1 MNAKRLSPAPTT
13 TYWRPS
19 NIYVSGALLGSA
31 VRPVSHKI
39 SRAVAA
45 EQQSARRAQQALS
58 AYQRRM
64 LPYDLA
70 GLIIDG
76 PQVVPQVSDAA
87 LGCAPALRTRI
98 QIGQV
103 KQGVRLG
110 RAHVEQT
117 RVRIE
122 AGRGPVRGAVRSR
135 GNQRSRD
142 LGVLLRI
149 PYWLALLVDP
159 FVPVQ

>member
-1 MNAKRLSPAPTT
+1 MPQRLPIQ
-13 TYWRPS
+13 RIES
-19 NIYVSGALLGSA
+19 N
-31 VRPVSHKI
+31 KI
-39 SRAVAA
+39 ACAVAA
-45 EQQSARRAQQALS
+45 EQQSARRAQQTLS

-64 LPYDLA
+64 FPYDLA
-70 GLIIDG
+70 CLKVNR
-76 PQVVPQVSDAA
+76 PQVISQASDAA
-87 LGCAPALRTRI
+87 LGCAPALRTRV

-117 RVRIE
+117 SVRIE

-149 PYWLALLVDP
+149 PYWLALLIDP